1 MALRYYRNGPARSLS
16 SPIALASDTTMTVDN
31 ASGFP
36 TQFPYTLIVEPN
48 TALEEVVDVTAAV
61 GNVLTIVRG
70 VDSTTASAHASGSA
84 VWHGVSARDPRE
96 ANAHVN
102 ATTGVHGGVGSVVDT
117 DSAQTIIGAKN
128 FTGGLTTPNGAVVTV
143 AGTQTVTGAKTFDT
157 LSTTAGG
164 AVVGTG
170 DVQTITGAKTYSG
183 NLTFNGNNTTA
194 GTEQHNGANTFAST
208 VTLGTEPLTGAWS
221 TYAVERHNG
230 GGGSVLNPGNGTQT
244 GRYKKIGDKTVMFRV
259 TLSFGSTSNI
269 GTTDYIFTLPFA
281 PADIRESGTVIL
293 FHSAVHTARTWHG
306 IGGLEIA
313 LIDQAGA
320 RVGSTVPFA
329 FGTGDIISISGTYEA
344 A

>member
-1 MALRYYRNGPARSLS
+1 MALRYYRNGPARALA
-16 SPIALASDTTMTVDN
+16 SPIALASDTTMTVDS

-36 TQFPYTLIVEPN
+36 TQFPYTAILEPN
-48 TALEEVVDVTAAV
+48 TALEEVVDVTAAA

-128 FTGGLTTPNGAVVTV
+128 FTGGLTTTNGAVVTV
-143 AGTQTVTGAKTFDT
+143 AGTQTVNGAKTFDT

-170 DVQTITGAKTYSG
+170 DVQTITGAKTFSG
-183 NLTFNGNNTTA
+183 PLILSGFDLTAASGTA
-194 GTEQHNGANTFAST
+194 WTPVWTATGTAPA
-208 VTLGTEPLTGAWS
+208 L
-221 TYAVERHNG
+221 
-230 GGGSVLNPGNGTQT
+230 GNGTLT
-244 GRYKKIGDKTVMFRV
+244 GRYFRIGNLVV
-259 TLSFGSTSNI
+259 AWVNLTLGSTTTM
-269 GTTDYIFTLPFA
+269 GTNTWGFSLPFPRDTA
-281 PADIRESGTVIL
+281 ILHLGSARIFQSGVTYRAGVPVATANVVNV
-293 FHSAVHTARTWHG
+293 FVDAFASA
-306 IGGLEIA
+306 
-313 LIDQAGA
+313 AGA
-320 RVGSTVPFA
+320 TTPHTWVS
-329 FGTGDIISISGTYEA
+329 GDALNFMYVYIA